1 MAMKCPKC
9 QHENP
14 DGAKFCMECG
24 DKLDNVCP
32 KCGAKLSP
40 EAKFC
45 MECGSKVSE
54 SDVPNITIP
63 KLEDMHAQLQSL
75 IPDILAQ
82 KYLSAE
88 QQITAGENRPITAL
102 FADISGFTPL
112 SATKSSETIFHLV
125 QDCFKQLVSIVAKYE
140 GSISGFRGDGL
151 LALFGAPILHEN
163 DAERA
168 ILSAIDMRKMME
180 DRQLGISI
188 GINTAMM
195 TVGEIQTQLHSE
207 YTAYG
212 TDINLA
218 KRLQESAEP
227 EQILVGSG
235 THRLTRR
242 AFDFEIISDLTMKGF
257 TQSVTAYSVKQ
268 AKTHPEKIRGI
279 EGLRARM
286 IGREHE
292 FTEVKESVDEWLSG
306 QGQMVSIIGEAGIGK
321 SRLVSELKTY
331 LHTINPSN
339 TPLYPLS
346 RGEIS
351 NSPLT
356 KADKGR
362 FFHILAHRILYLWG
376 FTSSQDSGKK
386 RPKGNGL

>member
-1 MAMKCPKC
+1 MKCQKC

-24 DKLDNVCP
+24 DKLDNICP
-32 KCGAKLSP
+32 KCGAKLPS

-45 MECGSKVSE
+45 MECGTNLVGSGFKLDPATV
-54 SDVPNITIP
+54 VAVP
-63 KLEDMHAQLQSL
+63 KLEDMHTQLQSL
-75 IPDILAQ
+75 IPDALAQ
-82 KYLSAE
+82 KYLTAE
-88 QQITAGENRPITAL
+88 QQATVENRPITAL

-112 SATKSSETIFHLV
+112 SQSKSSEAIFSMV

-151 LALFGAPILHEN
+151 LALFGAPILPEN

-168 ILSAIDMRKMME
+168 ILSAIDMRNAMQ
-180 DRQLGISI
+180 DHQLQISI
-188 GINTAMM
+188 GINTAIM

-227 EQILVGSG
+227 GQILVGSG

-242 AFDFEIISDLTMKGF
+242 IFDFDTTSSLRVKGF

-268 AKTHPEKIRGI
+268 VKAHPEKLRGI
-279 EGLRARM
+279 
-286 IGREHE
+286 
-292 FTEVKESVDEWLSG
+292 
-306 QGQMVSIIGEAGIGK
+306 
-321 SRLVSELKTY
+321 
-331 LHTINPSN
+331 
-339 TPLYPLS
+339 
-346 RGEIS
+346 
-351 NSPLT
+351 
-356 KADKGR
+356 
-362 FFHILAHRILYLWG
+362 
-376 FTSSQDSGKK
+376 
-386 RPKGNGL
+386 